1 MRPAAAIRPGDARLL
16 RVVSLLTRELHQLFI
31 PHLMEWH
38 RANSLTY
45 ANDDNYNYLCVGM
58 E

>member
-1 MRPAAAIRPGDARLL
+1 MLAERWLRPAAIRPGDAR
-16 RVVSLLTRELHQLFI
+16 LLTRELHQLFI